1 LAIVK
6 HVATNH
12 GGTVSVW
19 SVEGAGSTF
28 TIRLP
33 LVHRVARSSDLN
45 VPAATL
51 AAAKGSA

>member
-1 LAIVK
+1 
-6 HVATNH
+6 VATNH

-33 LVHRVARSSDLN
+33 LVNRPARSSGEN
-45 VPAATL
+45 APVM
-51 AAAKGSA
+51 AKGSA